1 MLSSFIQQLEKRFGG
16 RLADLVRPKPI
27 ITSSSLEREH
37 LDELFSHRACCVHVQ
52 GFYPPQAAKEIA
64 RRLTLDPNR
73 QLEWKVSNPR
83 KGLESSDVRTIGS
96 QPYNMVASSRN
107 KAAEEA
113 YFDGA
118 LACMRELREGSG
130 SSLPCTTSSR
140 DGQSQKPTPELPV
153 LGPLDKLR
161 LELDEIFPAG
171 ATVAKHPKDGRPF
184 VAGLARV
191 MQGPTQHLEGFI
203 HCDDIHPLSAD
214 EGLFSANLYLELPS
228 TGGGELLIYDIEVR
242 SRWEFYTNA
251 STLALLTH
259 PGEAGQDILRS
270 RLPKP
275 KTIKP
280 ASGDLILLCA
290 QRPHAV
296 AGFPLGT
303 RVSIQSFISFKK
315 GQSLQLDN

>member
-1 MLSSFIQQLEKRFGG
+1 M
-16 RLADLVRPKPI
+16 RPWTRDALIPPSPF
-27 ITSSSLEREH
+27 TPH
-37 LDELFSHRACCVHVQ
+37 NTTPPQLFSHRACCVHIRS
-52 GFYPPQAAKEIA
+52 FYPPKAAKEIA
-64 RRLTLDPNR
+64 RRLTQDPTR
-73 QLEWKVSNPR
+73 QLEWLVSNPQR
-83 KGLESSDVRTIGS
+83 GLESSDVRTVGS
-96 QPYNMVASSRN
+96 QPYNMVASLRD

-118 LACMRELREGSG
+118 LACMRELRDGK
-130 SSLPCTTSSR
+130 SSTRSNSTSNSSK
-140 DGQSQKPTPELPV
+140 DGQRQEPKAELPV

-161 LELDEIFPAG
+161 LELDEIFPSG
-171 ATVAKHPKDGRPF
+171 ATVTKHPKDGRPF

-203 HCDDIHPLSAD
+203 HCDDIHPLSPD

-228 TGGGELLIYDIEVR
+228 AGGGELLIYDVEVR

-275 KTIKP
+275 KIIKP
-280 ASGDLILLCA
+280 APGDLILLCA

-303 RVSIQSFISFKK
+303 RVSIQSFLSYKK
-315 GQSLQLDN
+315 GQPLQLDN

>member
-1 MLSSFIQQLEKRFGG
+1 
-16 RLADLVRPKPI
+16 
-27 ITSSSLEREH
+27 
-37 LDELFSHRACCVHVQ
+37 VHIQ
-52 GFYPPQAAKEIA
+52 GFYPPKAAKEIA
-64 RRLTLDPNR
+64 RRLTQDPAR
-73 QLEWKVSNPR
+73 QLEWKVSNPQ

-96 QPYNMVASSRN
+96 QPYNMVASSRD

-118 LACMRELREGSG
+118 LACMRELREGN
-130 SSLPCTTSSR
+130 SSSSSTTSTSSSKS
-140 DGQSQKPTPELPV
+140 GQGQEPIPELPV

-171 ATVAKHPKDGRPF
+171 ATVTKHPKDGRPF

-203 HCDDIHPLSAD
+203 HVDDIHPISSD
-214 EGLFSANLYLELPS
+214 EGLFSANLYLELPF
-228 TGGGELLIYDIEVR
+228 TGGGELLIYDVEVR

-251 STLALLTH
+251 SALALLTH

-275 KTIKP
+275 KIIKP
-280 ASGDLILLCA
+280 APGDLILLSA

-303 RVSIQSFISFKK
+303 RVSIQSFLSYKK
-315 GQSLQLDN
+315 GQPLQLDN